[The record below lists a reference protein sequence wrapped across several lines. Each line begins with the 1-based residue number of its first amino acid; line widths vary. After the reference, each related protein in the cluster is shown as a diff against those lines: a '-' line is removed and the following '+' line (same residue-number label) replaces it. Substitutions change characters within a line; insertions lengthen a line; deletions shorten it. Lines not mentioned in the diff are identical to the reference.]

1 MALDGEKLR
10 KIRMAKG
17 ISQEKLA
24 LMCNMNKRTIQRAEK
39 GAPIA
44 LETAAFIAEAMQVP
58 SASLRAAQ
66 MELFE
71 PAAKGHVVLIPVASG
86 RRIVDVIRTSFEA
99 EITFDV
105 EPTQDNLNPLAQIAG
120 LLEPF
125 QPKPWENPYERRT
138 FSYSEV
144 LEEQAKVNTLLPKL
158 SDLGINVFLA
168 TYMSSRKIPHYDVD
182 EGQMYVTARTP
193 FEKVKIGLVVV
204 SDSSSSYL
212 TRKPDDIYNE
222 DDEIPF

>member
-44 LETAAFIAEAMQVP
+44 LETAAFIAEAIQVSP
-58 SASLRAAQ
+58 SSLHAAQ

-105 EPTQDNLNPLAQIAG
+105 EPTQDNLNPLAQLAG

-125 QPKPWENPYERRT
+125 QPKPWESPYERYT
-138 FSYSEV
+138 PSYSEI
-144 LEEQAKVNTLLPKL
+144 LEEQAKVNSLLPKL
-158 SDLGINVFLA
+158 SELGINVFLA
-168 TYMSSRKIPHYDVD
+168 TYTSSRQIPRYDED
-182 EGQMYVTARTP
+182 EGRMYITNRTP
-193 FEKVKIGLVVV
+193 FEKVRIGLVVV
-204 SDSSSSYL
+204 SDSSSSHL
-212 TRKPDDIYNE
+212 TRKPDDIYCT